1 LSVFVN
7 LSTISNNNNSNQPLQ
22 STATMIRSMQSV
34 PALVPAPG
42 TGKNAGKNKK
52 KRSNKKKRAAKAA
65 SATSSTMTSQLG
77 AGRATV
83 PQWCKIDIDQV
94 ANHAG
99 GFVWKLSDLEH
110 ARRYLIM
117 GAKDNG
123 NYYQTTEQVST
134 ECNTSILR
142 VIRSKS
148 PDDFKQL
155 CAMIEDI
162 SVRGLAARQEPTLLT
177 LAAAIVFAPTT
188 EKKAA
193 ALALVPKCVR
203 IPTHAFMLS
212 GYVTDLSQC
221 KPGKEKGKGW
231 GSGFR
236 KALGQYYTSRR
247 GLELATAVTKY
258 KNREGWRHEDL
269 LRMLHVNPA
278 ALKDDGAR
286 LVVKYVFACARGEKD
301 FICKLLTDIVAAI
314 TNERAMELLDTPI
327 PSTKKPEK
335 PIASSNSNSKSK
347 FKSEPKTKTKS
358 ILTGFK
364 SAIQT
369 VFGGSN
375 ATTAAT
381 TPAQRKTEIRF
392 TSPNSDEGSSVEIA
406 TSAFQWKR
414 MFMNRVPTG
423 GFMISLLFPPG
434 THDFK
439 FIVGGV
445 WQCDP
450 SKPIHKTGEHEN
462 NFIVIQE
469 QEQDQEQAQAQE
481 QPMPACTP
489 VSRDLVA
496 TAVYLQAIM
505 KIEAC
510 TTSVADLYKALAL
523 VREHGLVREQ
533 IPTHLLNSL
542 DIWTELLKSKGAN
555 GKQNGMPL
563 EALTRNLGK
572 FSSLP
577 NFMGPTNTEFICT
590 RLSSEE
596 DIQKSRIHPFK
607 VLVASRIYG
616 MGKALKG
623 ALTWTVSPRV
633 RDQLTTTFMRSFK
646 NVTPTGKRYM
656 AALDVSGSMDV
667 ACMGCPAI
675 SCRQASAALAHML
688 YETEPRVYVRGFT
701 SSSTLGYGY
710 GIGSTLTADNGF
722 RNFDSLV
729 RRGMTLDQ
737 FIQATNAP
745 FGATD
750 CSLPML
756 RAIDENLDVDV
767 FIVMTDSETYAG
779 KVHPQV
785 ALESYRAKA
794 NKPDAKLIVVGMTA
808 NCLTI
813 ADPNDRNTLNLAGF
827 DASMP
832 EIIAMFVRGEL

>member
-1 LSVFVN
+1 
-7 LSTISNNNNSNQPLQ
+7 
-22 STATMIRSMQSV
+22 
-34 PALVPAPG
+34 
-42 TGKNAGKNKK
+42 
-52 KRSNKKKRAAKAA
+52 
-65 SATSSTMTSQLG
+65 
-77 AGRATV
+77 
-83 PQWCKIDIDQV
+83 
-94 ANHAG
+94 
-99 GFVWKLSDLEH
+99 
-110 ARRYLIM
+110 
-117 GAKDNG
+117 
-123 NYYQTTEQVST
+123 
-134 ECNTSILR
+134 
-142 VIRSKS
+142 
-148 PDDFKQL
+148 
-155 CAMIEDI
+155 
-162 SVRGLAARQEPTLLT
+162 
-177 LAAAIVFAPTT
+177 
-188 EKKAA
+188 
-193 ALALVPKCVR
+193 
-203 IPTHAFMLS
+203 
-212 GYVTDLSQC
+212 
-221 KPGKEKGKGW
+221 
-231 GSGFR
+231 
-236 KALGQYYTSRR
+236 
-247 GLELATAVTKY
+247 
-258 KNREGWRHEDL
+258 
-269 LRMLHVNPA
+269 MLHVNPA

-301 FICKLLTDIVAAI
+301 FICKLLTDIAAAK
-314 TNERAMELLDTPI
+314 THEQAMELLDTPI

-335 PIASSNSNSKSK
+335 PTPKA
-347 FKSEPKTKTKS
+347 KSEPKSKSKSKS
-358 ILTGFK
+358 IVAGFK
-364 SAIQT
+364 SAFQT
-369 VFGGSN
+369 VFGGGSKAATTS

-381 TPAQRKTEIRF
+381 TAQKKTEIRF
-392 TSPNSDEGSSVEIA
+392 AALNSDSTVVEIA
-406 TSAFQWKR
+406 TSAFGWKR

-423 GFMISLLFPPG
+423 AFTISLELPPG

-462 NFIVIQE
+462 NYVVVQE
-469 QEQDQEQAQAQE
+469 QGQQQDQSQQQD
-481 QPMPACTP
+481 QVQTSACTP
-489 VSRDLVA
+489 VSRDLIA
-496 TAVYLQAIM
+496 TAVYLKAIM
-505 KIEAC
+505 EIEAC
-510 TTSVADLYKALAL
+510 TTSVSDLYKALKL
-523 VREHGLVREQ
+523 VRDHGLVREQ
-533 IPTHLLNSL
+533 IPTHLLNSS

-577 NFMGPTNTEFICT
+577 NFMGHTNTEFICA
-590 RLSSEE
+590 RLSSVE
-596 DIQKSRIHPFK
+596 DIQRSRIHPFK

-623 ALTWTVSPRV
+623 ALAWTVSPRV
-633 RDQLTTTFMRSFK
+633 RDQLTTTFLSSFK

-675 SCRQASAALAHML
+675 TCRQASAALAHML
-688 YETEPRVYVRGFT
+688 YETEPHVYVRGFT

-710 GIGSTLTADNGF
+710 GIGATVTADNGF
-722 RNFDSLV
+722 RNFDPLV

-745 FGATD
+745 YGATD

-756 RAIDENLDVDV
+756 RAMEEGLDVDV
-767 FIVMTDSETYAG
+767 FIVMTDSETFAG

-808 NCLTI
+808 NSLTI

>member
-1 LSVFVN
+1 
-7 LSTISNNNNSNQPLQ
+7 
-22 STATMIRSMQSV
+22 MQS
-34 PALVPAPG
+34 APAPAAP
-42 TGKNAGKNKK
+42 GKNAGKNKK
-52 KRSNKKKRAAKAA
+52 KRANKKRRANKAGSGSG
-65 SATSSTMTSQLG
+65 SATMTSQLG

-99 GFVWKLSDLEH
+99 GFVWKLTDMEH

-123 NYYQTTEQVST
+123 NFYQTSEQVST
-134 ECNTSILR
+134 ECNTSIIR
-142 VIRSKS
+142 VIRSKN

-155 CAMIEDI
+155 CAMVEDI

-177 LAAAIVFAPTT
+177 LAAAIAFAPTAD
-188 EKKAA
+188 KKAA
-193 ALALVPKCVR
+193 ALAMVPKCVR
-203 IPTHAFMLS
+203 IPTHAFMLA
-212 GYVTDLSQC
+212 GYVSDLSQC

-236 KALGQYYTSRR
+236 RALSQYYTSRR
-247 GLELATAVTKY
+247 GLELAMALTKY

-286 LVVKYVFACARGEKD
+286 LVFKYVFACARGEKE
-301 FICKLLTDIVAAI
+301 FICKLLADIAAAK
-314 TNERAMELLDTPI
+314 THERAMQLLNTPI
-327 PSTKKPEK
+327 PSAKQSAKPSSAKPSSAKKQV
-335 PIASSNSNSKSK
+335 ASKSESKSK
-347 FKSEPKTKTKS
+347 SNG
-358 ILTGFK
+358 IVAGFK
-364 SAIQT
+364 SVIQT
-369 VFGGSN
+369 VFGGAAAQ
-375 ATTAAT
+375 ATAQAT
-381 TPAQRKTEIRF
+381 PVQRKTEIRF
-392 TSPNSDEGSSVEIA
+392 TPANSGDVSSVEIA

-423 GFMISLLFPPG
+423 WFTISLPFPPG

-462 NFIVIQE
+462 NYIVISEAQQEPIQDQTQE
-469 QEQDQEQAQAQE
+469 QG
-481 QPMPACTP
+481 P
-489 VSRDLVA
+489 VSRDLID
-496 TAVYLQAIM
+496 TAVYLKAIM
-505 KIEAC
+505 EIEAC
-510 TTSVADLYKALAL
+510 TTSVADLYKALKL
-523 VREHGLVREQ
+523 VRDHGLVREQ
-533 IPTHLLNSL
+533 IPTHLLNSS

-563 EALTRNLGK
+563 EALMRNLGK
-572 FSSLP
+572 LSSLP
-577 NFMGPTNTEFICT
+577 NFMPTNTEFICA

-607 VLVASRIYG
+607 VLVASKIYG

-623 ALTWTVSPRV
+623 ALAWTVSPRV
-633 RDQLTTTFMRSFK
+633 HDQLTTTFMRSFK
-646 NVTPTGKRYM
+646 NVAPTGRRYM
-656 AALDVSGSMDV
+656 AALDVSGSMSV

-688 YETEPRVYVRGFT
+688 YETEPHVYVRGFT
-701 SSSTLGYGY
+701 SSTTSGYS
-710 GIGSTLTADNGF
+710 ISSRPVSPDDGF
-722 RNFDSLV
+722 RNFDHLV

-737 FIQATNAP
+737 FIRATDAP
-745 FGATD
+745 YGATD

-767 FIVMTDSETYAG
+767 FIIMTDNETFAG

-785 ALESYRAKA
+785 ALENYRKHA

-808 NCLTI
+808 NSLTI

>member
-1 LSVFVN
+1 
-7 LSTISNNNNSNQPLQ
+7 
-22 STATMIRSMQSV
+22 MIRSMQSV
-34 PALVPAPG
+34 PAP
-42 TGKNAGKNKK
+42 GKNAGKNKK
-52 KRSNKKKRAAKAA
+52 KRANKKRRAASAAKATGG
-65 SATSSTMTSQLG
+65 SGTMTSQLG

-99 GFVWKLSDLEH
+99 GFVWKLTDLEH

-123 NYYQTTEQVST
+123 NFYQTSEQVST
-134 ECNTSILR
+134 ECNTAILR
-142 VIRSKS
+142 VIRSES
-148 PDDFKQL
+148 PGDFKQL

-162 SVRGLAARQEPTLLT
+162 SVRGLAARQEPTLLA
-177 LAAAIVFAPTT
+177 LAAAIVFAPTA

-193 ALALVPKCVR
+193 ALVLVPKCVR
-203 IPTHAFMLS
+203 IPTHAFMLA

-236 KALGQYYTSRR
+236 KALSQYYTSRR
-247 GLELATAVTKY
+247 GLELATALTKY

-278 ALKDDGAR
+278 ALRDDGAR
-286 LVVKYVFACARGEKD
+286 LVFKYVFACARGEKD
-301 FICKLLTDIVAAI
+301 FICKLLDDIAAAK
-314 TNERAMELLDTPI
+314 THHAAMQLLDTPI
-327 PSTKKPEK
+327 PNTKKSEK
-335 PIASSNSNSKSK
+335 PVASSKSK
-347 FKSEPKTKTKS
+347 PESKSKS
-358 ILTGFK
+358 NGIVAGFK

-369 VFGGSN
+369 VFGGASIQVSE
-375 ATTAAT
+375 
-381 TPAQRKTEIRF
+381 QRKTEIRF
-392 TSPNSDEGSSVEIA
+392 APPNSEEVSSVEIA

-414 MFMNRVPTG
+414 MFMNRMPTPSG
-423 GFMISLLFPPG
+423 GFTISLPLPPG
-434 THDFK
+434 SHDFK

-462 NFIVIQE
+462 NFIEVK
-469 QEQDQEQAQAQE
+469 AQAQDPE
-481 QPMPACTP
+481 PTTAPTTTTTATP
-489 VSRDLVA
+489 VPRDLID
-496 TAVYLQAIM
+496 TAVYLKAVM
-505 KIEAC
+505 EIEAC
-510 TTSVADLYKALAL
+510 TTSVADIYKALKL
-523 VREHGLVREQ
+523 IKDHGLVREQ
-533 IPTHLLNSL
+533 IPTHLLNSS

-555 GKQNGMPL
+555 GKQAGMPL

-577 NFMGPTNTEFICT
+577 NFMGVANTELVCD
-590 RLSSEE
+590 RLSSED

-616 MGKALKG
+616 AGKAMKG
-623 ALTWTVSPRV
+623 ALTWTVHPRV
-633 RDQLTTTFMRSFK
+633 RDQLTTTFLRSFK
-646 NVTPTGKRYM
+646 NVSPTGKRYM

-688 YETEPRVYVRGFT
+688 YETEPYVYVRGFT
-701 SSSTLGYGY
+701 SSPSYGY
-710 GIGSTLTADNGF
+710 GVSIPAPSDNGF
-722 RNFDSLV
+722 RSFDHLV
-729 RRGMTLDQ
+729 RRGMTLEQ
-737 FIQATNAP
+737 FISATNAP
-745 FGATD
+745 YGATD

-756 RAIDENLDVDV
+756 RAMEQGLDVDV
-767 FIVMTDSETYAG
+767 FIVMTDSETFAG

-785 ALESYRAKA
+785 ALENYRVKA

>member
-1 LSVFVN
+1 
-7 LSTISNNNNSNQPLQ
+7 
-22 STATMIRSMQSV
+22 MIRSMQSV
-34 PALVPAPG
+34 PAPAP
-42 TGKNAGKNKK
+42 TPGKNAGKNKK
-52 KRSNKKKRAAKAA
+52 KRANKKRRAASAAKA
-65 SATSSTMTSQLG
+65 TSGSGTMTSQLG

-123 NYYQTTEQVST
+123 NFYQTSEQVST
-134 ECNTSILR
+134 ECNTAILR
-142 VIRSKS
+142 VIRSES

-155 CAMIEDI
+155 CAMVEDI
-162 SVRGLAARQEPTLLT
+162 SVRGLAARQEPTLLA
-177 LAAAIVFAPTT
+177 LAAAIAFAPTA

-203 IPTHAFMLS
+203 IPTHAFMLA

-247 GLELATAVTKY
+247 GLELATALTKY

-278 ALKDDGAR
+278 ALRDDGAR
-286 LVVKYVFACARGEKD
+286 LVFKYVFACARGEKG
-301 FICKLLTDIVAAI
+301 FICKLLTDIAAAK
-314 TNERAMELLDTPI
+314 THHAAMQLLDTPI
-327 PSTKKPEK
+327 PSTKKADTKAET
-335 PIASSNSNSKSK
+335 KSK
-347 FKSEPKTKTKS
+347 TKTKTKS
-358 ILTGFK
+358 IVAGFK

-369 VFGGSN
+369 VFFK
-375 ATTAAT
+375 ATATAAT
-381 TPAQRKTEIRF
+381 TTTTTTATATTPVQRNTEIRF
-392 TSPNSDEGSSVEIA
+392 AHPNSEEVSSVEIA

-414 MFMNRVPTG
+414 MFMNRIPTG
-423 GFMISLLFPPG
+423 GFTISLPLPPG

-462 NFIVIQE
+462 NFIEVKA
-469 QEQDQEQAQAQE
+469 QEQDQCQGQGQDQGQGQKQE
-481 QPMPACTP
+481 QGP
-489 VSRDLVA
+489 VSRDLLD
-496 TAVYLQAIM
+496 TAVYLKAVM
-505 KIEAC
+505 EIEAC

-523 VREHGLVREQ
+523 ARDHGLVREQ
-533 IPTHLLNSL
+533 IPTHLLNSS

-555 GKQNGMPL
+555 GKQAGMPL

-577 NFMGPTNTEFICT
+577 NFMGANTDLICA
-590 RLSSEE
+590 RLSSED

-616 MGKALKG
+616 MGKAMKG
-623 ALTWTVSPRV
+623 ALTWTVHPRV
-633 RDQLTTTFMRSFK
+633 RDQLTTTFLRSFK
-646 NVTPTGKRYM
+646 NVAPTGKRYM
-656 AALDVSGSMDV
+656 AALDVSGSMSV

-675 SCRQASAALAHML
+675 SCREASAALAHML
-688 YETEPRVYVRGFT
+688 YETEHSGNGHVYVRGFT
-701 SSSTLGYGY
+701 SSPSYGY
-710 GIGSTLTADNGF
+710 GVGSSPAPSDNGF
-722 RNFDSLV
+722 RSFDHLV
-729 RRGMTLDQ
+729 RHGMTLEQ
-737 FIQATNAP
+737 FIRATDAP
-745 FGATD
+745 YGATD

-767 FIVMTDSETYAG
+767 FIVMTDSETFAG

-785 ALESYRAKA
+785 ALESYRVKA

>member
-1 LSVFVN
+1 
-7 LSTISNNNNSNQPLQ
+7 
-22 STATMIRSMQSV
+22 MIRSMQSV
-34 PALVPAPG
+34 PAHSQPASG

-52 KRSNKKKRAAKAA
+52 KRANKKRRAAAKAGSVSG
-65 SATSSTMTSQLG
+65 SATMTSQLG

-99 GFVWKLSDLEH
+99 GFVWKLTDMEH

-123 NYYQTTEQVST
+123 NFYQTSEQVST
-134 ECNTSILR
+134 ECNTSIIR
-142 VIRSKS
+142 VIRSKN

-177 LAAAIVFAPTT
+177 LAAAIAFAPTA

-193 ALALVPKCVR
+193 ALAMVPNCVR
-203 IPTHAFMLS
+203 IPTHAFMLA
-212 GYVTDLSQC
+212 GYVSDLSQC

-236 KALGQYYTSRR
+236 RALSQYYTSRR
-247 GLELATAVTKY
+247 GLELAMALTKY

-286 LVVKYVFACARGEKD
+286 LVFKYVFACARGEKE
-301 FICKLLTDIVAAI
+301 FICKLLADIATAK
-314 TNERAMELLDTPI
+314 THERAMQLLNTPI
-327 PSTKKPEK
+327 PSAKPSSAKPPSSAKKQV
-335 PIASSNSNSKSK
+335 ASKSES
-347 FKSEPKTKTKS
+347 KSNG
-358 ILTGFK
+358 IVAGFK

-369 VFGGSN
+369 VFFKAQATSTN
-375 ATTAAT
+375 A
-381 TPAQRKTEIRF
+381 PVQRKTEIRF
-392 TSPNSDEGSSVEIA
+392 TPANSGDVSSVEIA
-406 TSAFQWKR
+406 ISAFQWKR

-423 GFMISLLFPPG
+423 GFTISLPFPPG

-462 NFIVIQE
+462 NYIVISEAQQEPIQDQTQE
-469 QEQDQEQAQAQE
+469 QG
-481 QPMPACTP
+481 P
-489 VSRDLVA
+489 VSRDLID
-496 TAVYLQAIM
+496 TAVYLKAIM
-505 KIEAC
+505 EIEAC
-510 TTSVADLYKALAL
+510 TASVNDLYKALKL
-523 VREHGLVREQ
+523 VRDHGLVREQ
-533 IPTHLLNSL
+533 IPTHLLNSS

-563 EALTRNLGK
+563 EALMRNLGK
-572 FSSLP
+572 LSSLP
-577 NFMGPTNTEFICT
+577 NFMPTNTEFICT
-590 RLSSEE
+590 RLSSEG

-607 VLVASRIYG
+607 ALIASQIYG

-623 ALTWTVSPRV
+623 ALAWTVSPRV
-633 RDQLTTTFMRSFK
+633 RDQLTITFMRSFK
-646 NVTPTGKRYM
+646 NVAPTGRRYM
-656 AALDVSGSMDV
+656 AALDVSGSMSV

-675 SCRQASAALAHML
+675 SCRQASAALAHIL
-688 YETEPRVYVRGFT
+688 YETEPHVYVRGFT
-701 SSSTLGYGY
+701 SSTTSGYS
-710 GIGSTLTADNGF
+710 ISSRPVSPDDGF
-722 RNFDSLV
+722 RNFDHLV

-737 FIQATNAP
+737 FIRATDAP
-745 FGATD
+745 YGATD

-767 FIVMTDSETYAG
+767 FIIMTDNETFAG

-785 ALESYRAKA
+785 ALENYRKHAK
-794 NKPDAKLIVVGMTA
+794 KPDAKLIVVGMTA
-808 NCLTI
+808 NSLTI

>member
-1 LSVFVN
+1 
-7 LSTISNNNNSNQPLQ
+7 
-22 STATMIRSMQSV
+22 
-34 PALVPAPG
+34 
-42 TGKNAGKNKK
+42 
-52 KRSNKKKRAAKAA
+52 
-65 SATSSTMTSQLG
+65 MTSQLG

-99 GFVWKLSDLEH
+99 GFVWKLTDLEH

-123 NYYQTTEQVST
+123 NFYQTSEQVST
-134 ECNTSILR
+134 ECNTAILR
-142 VIRSKS
+142 VIRSKL
-148 PDDFKQL
+148 PDDFVKL

-162 SVRGLAARQEPTLLT
+162 SVRGLAARQEPTLLS
-177 LAAAIVFAPTT
+177 LAAAIVFAPTP

-203 IPTHAFMLS
+203 IPTHAFMLA

-236 KALGQYYTSRR
+236 KALSRYYTSRR
-247 GLELATAVTKY
+247 GLELATALTKY

-278 ALKDDGAR
+278 ALRDDGAR
-286 LVVKYVFACARGEKD
+286 LVFKYVFACAKGEKE
-301 FICKLLTDIVAAI
+301 FIRKLLADIIAAF
-314 TNERAMELLDTPI
+314 THERAMQLLDTPI
-327 PSTKKPEK
+327 PSTKKDEK
-335 PIASSNSNSKSK
+335 TSKPKPSAA
-347 FKSEPKTKTKS
+347 KTKPKPLS
-358 ILTGFK
+358 VAGFK
-364 SAIQT
+364 SAIQS
-369 VFGGSN
+369 VFSK

-381 TPAQRKTEIRF
+381 IPAQRKTEIRF
-392 TSPNSDEGSSVEIA
+392 NPTSSDATSSDDATSVEIA

-423 GFMISLLFPPG
+423 GFTISLELPVG

-450 SKPIHKTGEHEN
+450 SKPIHKTGDHEN
-462 NFIVIQE
+462 NFIEVKE
-469 QEQDQEQAQAQE
+469 QAQDQEPTTTTTATATHV
-481 QPMPACTP
+481 P
-489 VSRDLVA
+489 RDLVD
-496 TAVYLQAIM
+496 TALYLQAILA
-505 KIEAC
+505 IESC
-510 TTSVADLYKALAL
+510 TTSVSDLYKALAL
-523 VREHGLVREQ
+523 VRDHGLVREQ
-533 IPTHLLNSL
+533 IPTHLLNSS
-542 DIWTELLKSKGAN
+542 DIWKELLMSKGAN
-555 GKQNGMPL
+555 GKGMPL

-572 FSSLP
+572 MSSLP
-577 NFMGPTNTEFICT
+577 NFMGPANTDVICA

-616 MGKALKG
+616 AGKAMKG
-623 ALTWTVSPRV
+623 ALAWTVSPRV

-646 NVTPTGKRYM
+646 NVAPTGKRYM

-688 YETEPRVYVRGFT
+688 YETEHTGKGHVYVRGFT
-701 SSSTLGYGY
+701 AVASSGYGY
-710 GIGSTLTADNGF
+710 GLGSVSPADNGF
-722 RNFDSLV
+722 RNFDPYV

-737 FIQATNAP
+737 FIAATNAP

-756 RAIDENLDVDV
+756 RATEEGLDVDV
-767 FIVMTDSETYAG
+767 FIVMTDSETFAG
-779 KVHPQV
+779 RVHPQV
-785 ALESYRAKA
+785 ALEEYRKKA

-808 NCLTI
+808 NNLTI

>member
-1 LSVFVN
+1 
-7 LSTISNNNNSNQPLQ
+7 
-22 STATMIRSMQSV
+22 MIRSMQSV
-34 PALVPAPG
+34 PAPAP
-42 TGKNAGKNKK
+42 TPGKNAGKNKK
-52 KRSNKKKRAAKAA
+52 KRANKKRRAASAAKA
-65 SATSSTMTSQLG
+65 TSGSGTMTSQLG

-123 NYYQTTEQVST
+123 NFYQTSEQVST
-134 ECNTSILR
+134 ECNTAILR
-142 VIRSKS
+142 VIRSES

-155 CAMIEDI
+155 CAMVEDI
-162 SVRGLAARQEPTLLT
+162 SVRGLAARQEPTLLA
-177 LAAAIVFAPTT
+177 LAAAIAFAPTA

-203 IPTHAFMLS
+203 IPTHAFMLA

-247 GLELATAVTKY
+247 GLELATALTKY

-278 ALKDDGAR
+278 ALRDDGAR
-286 LVVKYVFACARGEKD
+286 LVFKYVFACARGEKG
-301 FICKLLTDIVAAI
+301 FICKLLTDIAAAK
-314 TNERAMELLDTPI
+314 THHAAMQLLDTPI
-327 PSTKKPEK
+327 PSTKKADTKAET
-335 PIASSNSNSKSK
+335 KSK
-347 FKSEPKTKTKS
+347 TKTKTKS
-358 ILTGFK
+358 IVAGFK

-369 VFGGSN
+369 VFFK
-375 ATTAAT
+375 ATATAAT
-381 TPAQRKTEIRF
+381 TTTTTTATATTPVQRNTEIRF
-392 TSPNSDEGSSVEIA
+392 AHPNSEEVSSVEIA

-414 MFMNRVPTG
+414 MFMNRIPTG
-423 GFMISLLFPPG
+423 GFTISLPLPPG

-462 NFIVIQE
+462 NFIEVKAQE
-469 QEQDQEQAQAQE
+469 QEQDQCQGQGQDQGQGQKQE
-481 QPMPACTP
+481 QGP
-489 VSRDLVA
+489 VSRDLLD
-496 TAVYLQAIM
+496 TAVYLKAVM
-505 KIEAC
+505 EIEAC

-523 VREHGLVREQ
+523 ARDHGLVREQ
-533 IPTHLLNSL
+533 IPTHLLNSS

-555 GKQNGMPL
+555 GKQAGMPL

-577 NFMGPTNTEFICT
+577 NFMGANTDLICA
-590 RLSSEE
+590 RLSSED

-616 MGKALKG
+616 MGKAMKG
-623 ALTWTVSPRV
+623 ALTWTVHPRV
-633 RDQLTTTFMRSFK
+633 RDQLTTTFLRSFK
-646 NVTPTGKRYM
+646 NVAPTGKRYM
-656 AALDVSGSMDV
+656 AALDVSGSMSV

-675 SCRQASAALAHML
+675 SCREASAALAHML
-688 YETEPRVYVRGFT
+688 YETEHSGNGHVYVRGFT
-701 SSSTLGYGY
+701 SSPSYGY
-710 GIGSTLTADNGF
+710 GVGSSPAPSDNGF
-722 RNFDSLV
+722 RSFDHLV
-729 RRGMTLDQ
+729 RHGMTLEQ
-737 FIQATNAP
+737 FIRATDAP
-745 FGATD
+745 YGATD

-767 FIVMTDSETYAG
+767 FIVMTDSETFAG

-785 ALESYRAKA
+785 ALESYRVKA

>member
-1 LSVFVN
+1 MFRTVSSSV
-7 LSTISNNNNSNQPLQ
+7 P
-22 STATMIRSMQSV
+22 SV
-34 PALVPAPG
+34 PAP
-42 TGKNAGKNKK
+42 GKNAGKNKK
-52 KRSNKKKRAAKAA
+52 KRANKKKRTAAKAGGGV
-65 SATSSTMTSQLG
+65 SGTMTSQLG

-99 GFVWKLSDLEH
+99 GFVWKLTDLEH

-123 NYYQTTEQVST
+123 NFYQTSEQVST
-134 ECNTSILR
+134 ECNTAILR

-155 CAMIEDI
+155 CAMVEDV
-162 SVRGLAARQEPTLLT
+162 SVRGLAARQEPTLLS
-177 LAAAIVFAPTT
+177 LAAAIVFAPTQ
-188 EKKAA
+188 EKKAM

-203 IPTHAFMLS
+203 IPTHAFMLA

-236 KALGQYYTSRR
+236 KVLGQYYTSRR
-247 GLELATAVTKY
+247 GLELATALTKY

-269 LRMLHVNPA
+269 LRMLHINPA
-278 ALKDDGAR
+278 ALRDDGAR
-286 LVVKYVFACARGEKD
+286 LVFKYVFACAKGEKD
-301 FICKLLTDIVAAI
+301 FIRKLLADISGSI
-314 TNERAMELLDTPI
+314 TQERAIQLLDRPI
-327 PSTKKPEK
+327 PSTKKTENADSK
-335 PIASSNSNSKSK
+335 PSSSSTTSK
-347 FKSEPKTKTKS
+347 PKPLSVAGLNT
-358 ILTGFK
+358 
-364 SAIQT
+364 AIQS
-369 VFGGSN
+369 VFSN

-381 TPAQRKTEIRF
+381 NPKPAQRKTEIRF
-392 TSPNSDEGSSVEIA
+392 NPTNSNSDDVTSVEIA

-414 MFMNRVPTG
+414 MYMNRVPTPSG
-423 GFMISLLFPPG
+423 GFKISLELPPG

-450 SKPIHKTGEHEN
+450 SKPIHKTGEHDN
-462 NFIVIQE
+462 NYVVISDADHDSATE
-469 QEQDQEQAQAQE
+469 EAAAAPDAKTT
-481 QPMPACTP
+481 TP
-489 VSRDLVA
+489 ISRDLVE

-505 KIEAC
+505 NIEAC

-523 VREHGLVREQ
+523 VRDHGLVREQ
-533 IPTHLLNSL
+533 IPTHLLNSS
-542 DIWTELLKSKGAN
+542 DIWTELLMSKGAN
-555 GKQNGMPL
+555 GKQTGMPL

-572 FSSLP
+572 LSSLP
-577 NFMGPTNTEFICT
+577 NFMGTTNTNTICA

-596 DIQKSRIHPFK
+596 DIQRSRIHPFK

-616 MGKALKG
+616 AGKALKG
-623 ALTWTVSPRV
+623 SLCWTVSPQV
-633 RDQLTTTFMRSFK
+633 RDQLTTTFLRSFK

-667 ACMGCPAI
+667 SCMGCPAI
-675 SCRQASAALAHML
+675 TCREASAALAHML
-688 YETEPRVYVRGFT
+688 YETERNGGGHVYVRGF
-701 SSSTLGYGY
+701 SAAASASYGVRPT
-710 GIGSTLTADNGF
+710 GPADNGF
-722 RNFDSLV
+722 RNFDPLL
-729 RRGMTLDQ
+729 RRGMTLEQ
-737 FIQATNAP
+737 FIAATNAP

-756 RAIDENLDVDV
+756 RAMEEGLDVDV
-767 FIVMTDSETYAG
+767 FIVMTDSETFAG

-785 ALESYRAKA
+785 ALESYRKKA

-808 NCLTI
+808 NNLTI

>member
-1 LSVFVN
+1 
-7 LSTISNNNNSNQPLQ
+7 
-22 STATMIRSMQSV
+22 
-34 PALVPAPG
+34 
-42 TGKNAGKNKK
+42 
-52 KRSNKKKRAAKAA
+52 
-65 SATSSTMTSQLG
+65 MTSQLG

-99 GFVWKLSDLEH
+99 GFVWKLTDLEH

-123 NYYQTTEQVST
+123 NFYQTSEQVST
-134 ECNTSILR
+134 ECNTAILR
-142 VIRSKS
+142 VIRSNS
-148 PDDFKQL
+148 PDDFKHL
-155 CAMIEDI
+155 CAMVEDI

-177 LAAAIVFAPTT
+177 LAAAIVFAPTA

-203 IPTHAFMLS
+203 IPTHAFMLA

-247 GLELATAVTKY
+247 GLELATALTKY

-278 ALKDDGAR
+278 ALRDDGAR
-286 LVVKYVFACARGEKD
+286 LVFKYVFACARGEKE
-301 FICKLLTDIVAAI
+301 FIRKLLADIIAAI
-314 TNERAMELLDTPI
+314 TQERATQLLDTPV
-327 PSTKKPEK
+327 PSTKKAEK
-335 PIASSNSNSKSK
+335 PESKPSSSKSK
-347 FKSEPKTKTKS
+347 PKPKPKPFS
-358 ILTGFK
+358 VAGFK
-364 SAIQT
+364 SAIQS
-369 VFGGSN
+369 VFSK

-381 TPAQRKTEIRF
+381 NAKPAQRKTEIRF
-392 TSPNSDEGSSVEIA
+392 KPTTTPNSDSDDVTSVEIA

-414 MFMNRVPTG
+414 MFMNRVPG
-423 GFMISLLFPPG
+423 GFTISLELPPG

-462 NFIVIQE
+462 NFIVIS
-469 QEQDQEQAQAQE
+469 DQEPTTAPSTAT
-481 QPMPACTP
+481 ATP
-489 VSRDLVA
+489 VSRDLVD
-496 TAVYLQAIM
+496 TALYLQAILA
-505 KIEAC
+505 IESC
-510 TTSVADLYKALAL
+510 TTSVSDLYKALGL

-533 IPTHLLNSL
+533 IPTHLLNSS
-542 DIWTELLKSKGAN
+542 DIWKELLMSKGAN
-555 GKQNGMPL
+555 GKGMPL

-572 FSSLP
+572 LSSLP
-577 NFMGPTNTEFICT
+577 NFMGPANTDVICA

-616 MGKALKG
+616 AGKALKG
-623 ALTWTVSPRV
+623 SLCWTVSPRV
-633 RDQLTTTFMRSFK
+633 RDQLTTTFLRSFK
-646 NVTPTGKRYM
+646 NVAPTGKRYM

-688 YETEPRVYVRGFT
+688 YETEHNGGGHVYVRGFT
-701 SSSTLGYGY
+701 AASSSGYGY
-710 GIGSTLTADNGF
+710 GLGSVSPADNGF
-722 RNFDSLV
+722 RNFDPFL

-737 FIQATNAP
+737 FIAATNAP

-756 RAIDENLDVDV
+756 RAMEEGLDVDV
-767 FIVMTDSETYAG
+767 FIVMTDSETFAG

-785 ALESYRAKA
+785 ALEEYRKKA

>member
-1 LSVFVN
+1 
-7 LSTISNNNNSNQPLQ
+7 
-22 STATMIRSMQSV
+22 MQSAPATTV
-34 PALVPAPG
+34 PATVP
-42 TGKNAGKNKK
+42 GKNAGKNKK
-52 KRSNKKKRAAKAA
+52 KRANKKRRAAAKVA
-65 SATSSTMTSQLG
+65 SATSATMTSQLG

-94 ANHAG
+94 ANHAD

-123 NYYQTTEQVST
+123 NFYQTSEQVST
-134 ECNTSILR
+134 ECNTAILR
-142 VIRSKS
+142 VIRSKN

-162 SVRGLAARQEPTLLT
+162 SVRGLAARQEPTLLA
-177 LAAAIVFAPTT
+177 LAAAIVFAPTL

-193 ALALVPKCVR
+193 ALEQVPKCVR
-203 IPTHAFMLS
+203 IPTHAFMLA
-212 GYVTDLSQC
+212 GYVADLSQC

-236 KALGQYYTSRR
+236 KALGQYYISRR
-247 GLELATAVTKY
+247 GLELATALTKY

-278 ALKDDGAR
+278 ALRDDGAR
-286 LVVKYVFACARGEKD
+286 LVFKYVFACARGEKE
-301 FICKLLTDIVAAI
+301 FICKLLADIATAK
-314 TNERAMELLDTPI
+314 THEHAMQLLDTPI
-327 PSTKKPEK
+327 PSTKKSETVV
-335 PIASSNSNSKSK
+335 ASKSK
-347 FKSEPKTKTKS
+347 PKSQPKS
-358 ILTGFK
+358 SGIVAGFK

-369 VFGGSN
+369 VFGGAVTTATN
-375 ATTAAT
+375 ATTAA
-381 TPAQRKTEIRF
+381 AKRKTEIHF
-392 TSPNSDEGSSVEIA
+392 QPTNADDVSSVEIA

-414 MFMNRVPTG
+414 MFMKRVQTG
-423 GFMISLLFPPG
+423 GFSISLELPPG

-450 SKPIHKTGEHEN
+450 SKPIHMTGEHEN
-462 NFIVIQE
+462 NFIVVS
-469 QEQDQEQAQAQE
+469 DHDLATTTA
-481 QPMPACTP
+481 ASTP
-489 VSRDLVA
+489 VSRDLID
-496 TAVYLQAIM
+496 TAVYLKAIM
-505 KIEAC
+505 EIEAC
-510 TTSVADLYKALAL
+510 TTSVNDLYKALKL
-523 VREHGLVREQ
+523 VRDHGLVREQ
-533 IPTHLLNSL
+533 IPTHLLNSS

-563 EALTRNLGK
+563 EALMRNLGK
-572 FSSLP
+572 LSSLP
-577 NFMGPTNTEFICT
+577 NFMSPTNTDFICT
-590 RLSSEE
+590 RLSSED
-596 DIQKSRIHPFK
+596 DIQKSRLHPFK
-607 VLVASRIYG
+607 VLIASKTYG
-616 MGKALKG
+616 TGQAMKG
-623 ALTWTVSPRV
+623 SLSWTVSPRL

-646 NVTPTGKRYM
+646 NVAPTGKRFM
-656 AALDVSGSMDV
+656 AALDVSGSMDT

-675 SCRQASAALAHML
+675 TCRQASAALAHVL
-688 YETEPRVYVRGFT
+688 YETEPHVYVRGFT
-701 SSSTLGYGY
+701 ASSGYGS
-710 GIGSTLTADNGF
+710 IAHDNGF
-722 RNFDSLV
+722 RNFDHLV
-729 RRGMTLDQ
+729 RRGMTLDE
-737 FIQATNAP
+737 FIRATNAP
-745 FGATD
+745 FGSTD

-767 FIVMTDSETYAG
+767 FIVMTDSETFAG

-785 ALESYRAKA
+785 ALESYRKHA

>member
-1 LSVFVN
+1 
-7 LSTISNNNNSNQPLQ
+7 
-22 STATMIRSMQSV
+22 
-34 PALVPAPG
+34 
-42 TGKNAGKNKK
+42 
-52 KRSNKKKRAAKAA
+52 
-65 SATSSTMTSQLG
+65 
-77 AGRATV
+77 
-83 PQWCKIDIDQV
+83 
-94 ANHAG
+94 
-99 GFVWKLSDLEH
+99 
-110 ARRYLIM
+110 
-117 GAKDNG
+117 
-123 NYYQTTEQVST
+123 
-134 ECNTSILR
+134 
-142 VIRSKS
+142 
-148 PDDFKQL
+148 
-155 CAMIEDI
+155 
-162 SVRGLAARQEPTLLT
+162 
-177 LAAAIVFAPTT
+177 
-188 EKKAA
+188 
-193 ALALVPKCVR
+193 
-203 IPTHAFMLS
+203 
-212 GYVTDLSQC
+212 
-221 KPGKEKGKGW
+221 
-231 GSGFR
+231 
-236 KALGQYYTSRR
+236 
-247 GLELATAVTKY
+247 
-258 KNREGWRHEDL
+258 
-269 LRMLHVNPA
+269 MLHVNPA

-301 FICKLLTDIVAAI
+301 FICKLLADIVAAI
-314 TNERAMELLDTPI
+314 TQERAMELLDTPI
-327 PSTKKPEK
+327 PSTKKAEK
-335 PIASSNSNSKSK
+335 SESKA
-347 FKSEPKTKTKS
+347 KSEPKPKTKS
-358 ILTGFK
+358 IVAGFK
-364 SAIQT
+364 TAIQT

-375 ATTAAT
+375 TATATTTTATTAT
-381 TPAQRKTEIRF
+381 TAPKKTEIRF
-392 TSPNSDEGSSVEIA
+392 ATLNGDSTVVEIA
-406 TSAFQWKR
+406 TSAFGWKR

-423 GFMISLLFPPG
+423 GFTISLELPPG

-469 QEQDQEQAQAQE
+469 QAQEQEQEQAQTQE

-510 TTSVADLYKALAL
+510 TTSVSDLYKALAL

-533 IPTHLLNSL
+533 IPTHLLNSS

-572 FSSLP
+572 LSSLP
-577 NFMGPTNTEFICT
+577 NFMGPTNTDFICT

-633 RDQLTTTFMRSFK
+633 RDQLTTTFLRSFK

-688 YETEPRVYVRGFT
+688 YETEHSGNGHVYVRGFT

-722 RNFDSLV
+722 RNFDPLV

-756 RAIDENLDVDV
+756 RAMEEGLDVDV

-794 NKPDAKLIVVGMTA
+794 NKPDAKLIVVGMTT

>member
-1 LSVFVN
+1 
-7 LSTISNNNNSNQPLQ
+7 
-22 STATMIRSMQSV
+22 
-34 PALVPAPG
+34 
-42 TGKNAGKNKK
+42 
-52 KRSNKKKRAAKAA
+52 
-65 SATSSTMTSQLG
+65 MTSQLG

-110 ARRYLIM
+110 SRRYLIM

-123 NYYQTTEQVST
+123 NFYQTSEQVST
-134 ECNTSILR
+134 ECNTAILR
-142 VIRSKS
+142 VIRSQS
-148 PDDFKQL
+148 PDDFVKL

-162 SVRGLAARQEPTLLT
+162 SVRGLAARQEPTLLS
-177 LAAAIVFAPTT
+177 LAAAIVFAPTP
-188 EKKAA
+188 EKKVA

-203 IPTHAFMLS
+203 IPTHAFMLA

-247 GLELATAVTKY
+247 GLELATALTKY

-278 ALKDDGAR
+278 ALRDDGAR
-286 LVVKYVFACARGEKD
+286 LVFKYMFACAKGEKE
-301 FICKLLTDIVAAI
+301 FIRKLLADIIAAF
-314 TNERAMELLDTPI
+314 THERAMQLLDTPI
-327 PSTKKPEK
+327 PSTKKVEKTSKPKPE
-335 PIASSNSNSKSK
+335 SK
-347 FKSEPKTKTKS
+347 KTKPS
-358 ILTGFK
+358 GIVAGFK
-364 SAIQT
+364 SAIQS
-369 VFGGSN
+369 VLCGSK

-381 TPAQRKTEIRF
+381 IPAQRKTEIRF
-392 TSPNSDEGSSVEIA
+392 NPTSSDATSSDDVASVEIA
-406 TSAFQWKR
+406 TSAFGWKR
-414 MFMNRVPTG
+414 MFMKRSPAG
-423 GFMISLLFPPG
+423 GFVASLELPVG

-462 NFIVIQE
+462 NFIEVNAQAQT
-469 QEQDQEQAQAQE
+469 QEQDQEPTTAPSTAT
-481 QPMPACTP
+481 ATP
-489 VSRDLVA
+489 VPRDLVD
-496 TAVYLQAIM
+496 TAAYLQAIM
-505 KIEAC
+505 AIESC
-510 TTSVADLYKALAL
+510 TTSVSDLYKALAL
-523 VREHGLVREQ
+523 VRDHGLVREQ
-533 IPTHLLNSL
+533 IPTHLLNSS
-542 DIWTELLKSKGAN
+542 DIWKELLMSKGAN
-555 GKQNGMPL
+555 GKQAGMPL

-572 FSSLP
+572 LSSLP
-577 NFMGPTNTEFICT
+577 NFMGPANTDVICA

-607 VLVASRIYG
+607 VLVASKIYG
-616 MGKALKG
+616 AGKAMKG
-623 ALTWTVSPRV
+623 ALAWTVSPRV

-646 NVTPTGKRYM
+646 NVAPTGKRYM

-688 YETEPRVYVRGFT
+688 YETEHNGKGHVYVRGFT
-701 SSSTLGYGY
+701 AVASSGYGY
-710 GIGSTLTADNGF
+710 GLGSVSPADNGF
-722 RNFDSLV
+722 HNFDPYV

-737 FIQATNAP
+737 FIAATNAP

-756 RAIDENLDVDV
+756 RATEEGLDVDV
-767 FIVMTDSETYAG
+767 FIVMTDSETFAG

-785 ALESYRAKA
+785 ALEEYRKKA

-808 NCLTI
+808 NNLTI

>member
-1 LSVFVN
+1 
-7 LSTISNNNNSNQPLQ
+7 
-22 STATMIRSMQSV
+22 MQS
-34 PALVPAPG
+34 APAPAPAAP
-42 TGKNAGKNKK
+42 GKNAGKNKK
-52 KRSNKKKRAAKAA
+52 KRANKKRRAAAKAGSVSG
-65 SATSSTMTSQLG
+65 SATMTSQLG

-99 GFVWKLSDLEH
+99 GFVWKLTDMEH

-123 NYYQTTEQVST
+123 NFYQTSEQVST
-134 ECNTSILR
+134 ECNTSIIR
-142 VIRSKS
+142 VIRSKN

-177 LAAAIVFAPTT
+177 LAAAIAFAPTA

-193 ALALVPKCVR
+193 ALAMVPNCVR
-203 IPTHAFMLS
+203 IPTHAFMLA
-212 GYVTDLSQC
+212 GYVSDLSQC

-236 KALGQYYTSRR
+236 RALSQYYTSRR
-247 GLELATAVTKY
+247 GLELAMALTKY

-286 LVVKYVFACARGEKD
+286 LVFKYVFACARGEKE
-301 FICKLLTDIVAAI
+301 FICKLLADIATAK
-314 TNERAMELLDTPI
+314 THERAMQLLNTPI
-327 PSTKKPEK
+327 PKQSAKPSSAKKQV
-335 PIASSNSNSKSK
+335 ASKSESKSK
-347 FKSEPKTKTKS
+347 SNG
-358 ILTGFK
+358 IVAGFK
-364 SAIQT
+364 SVIQT
-369 VFGGSN
+369 VFFKAQ
-375 ATTAAT
+375 ATAQAT
-381 TPAQRKTEIRF
+381 PVQRKTEIRF
-392 TSPNSDEGSSVEIA
+392 TPANSSDVSSVEIA

-423 GFMISLLFPPG
+423 GFMISLPFPPG

-462 NFIVIQE
+462 NYIVISEAQQE
-469 QEQDQEQAQAQE
+469 PIQEDQLTAS
-481 QPMPACTP
+481 TP
-489 VSRDLVA
+489 VSRDLID
-496 TAVYLQAIM
+496 TAVYLKSIM
-505 KIEAC
+505 EIEAC
-510 TTSVADLYKALAL
+510 TTSVADLYKALKL
-523 VREHGLVREQ
+523 VRDHGLVREQ
-533 IPTHLLNSL
+533 IPTHLLNSS
-542 DIWTELLKSKGAN
+542 DVWTELLKSKGAN

-563 EALTRNLGK
+563 EALMRNLGK
-572 FSSLP
+572 LSSLP
-577 NFMGPTNTEFICT
+577 NFMPTNTEFICA
-590 RLSSEE
+590 RLSSDE

-607 VLVASRIYG
+607 ALIASKIYG

-623 ALTWTVSPRV
+623 ALAWTVSPRV
-633 RDQLTTTFMRSFK
+633 HDQLTTTFMRSFK
-646 NVTPTGKRYM
+646 NVAPTGRRYM
-656 AALDVSGSMDV
+656 AALDVSGSMSV

-675 SCRQASAALAHML
+675 SCRQASAALAHIL
-688 YETEPRVYVRGFT
+688 YETEPHVYVRGFT
-701 SSSTLGYGY
+701 SSTTSGYS
-710 GIGSTLTADNGF
+710 ISSRPVSPDDGF
-722 RNFDSLV
+722 RNFDHLV

-737 FIQATNAP
+737 FIRATDAP
-745 FGATD
+745 YGATD

-767 FIVMTDSETYAG
+767 FIIMTDNETFAG

-785 ALESYRAKA
+785 ALENYRKHA

-808 NCLTI
+808 NSLTI

>member
-1 LSVFVN
+1 
-7 LSTISNNNNSNQPLQ
+7 
-22 STATMIRSMQSV
+22 
-34 PALVPAPG
+34 
-42 TGKNAGKNKK
+42 
-52 KRSNKKKRAAKAA
+52 
-65 SATSSTMTSQLG
+65 
-77 AGRATV
+77 
-83 PQWCKIDIDQV
+83 
-94 ANHAG
+94 
-99 GFVWKLSDLEH
+99 LSDLEH

-123 NYYQTTEQVST
+123 NFYQTSEQVST
-134 ECNTSILR
+134 ECNTSIIRL
-142 VIRSKS
+142 IRSKS

-155 CAMIEDI
+155 CAMVEDI

-177 LAAAIVFAPTT
+177 LAAAIAFAPTA

-193 ALALVPKCVR
+193 ALAMVPKCVR
-203 IPTHAFMLS
+203 IPTHAFMLA
-212 GYVTDLSQC
+212 GYVSDLSQC

-236 KALGQYYTSRR
+236 RALGQYYTSRR
-247 GLELATAVTKY
+247 GLELAMALTKY

-286 LVVKYVFACARGEKD
+286 LVFKYVFACARGEKE
-301 FICKLLTDIVAAI
+301 FICKLLADIATAK
-314 TNERAMELLDTPI
+314 THERAIQLLDTPI
-327 PSTKKPEK
+327 PSAKQSAKKSEK
-335 PIASSNSNSKSK
+335 KVASESKSESKSK
-347 FKSEPKTKTKS
+347 SKSNG
-358 ILTGFK
+358 IIAGFK

-369 VFGGSN
+369 VFFKAPATSTN
-375 ATTAAT
+375 A
-381 TPAQRKTEIRF
+381 PVPVQRKTEIRF
-392 TSPNSDEGSSVEIA
+392 TPANSGDVSSVEIA

-423 GFMISLLFPPG
+423 GFTISLPFPPG

-450 SKPIHKTGEHEN
+450 SKPIHKTGEHDN
-462 NFIVIQE
+462 NYIVISEAQQE
-469 QEQDQEQAQAQE
+469 PIQEDQLTAS
-481 QPMPACTP
+481 TP
-489 VSRDLVA
+489 VSRDLID
-496 TAVYLQAIM
+496 TAVYLKSIM
-505 KIEAC
+505 EIEAC
-510 TTSVADLYKALAL
+510 TTSVNDLYKALKL
-523 VREHGLVREQ
+523 VRDHGLVREQ
-533 IPTHLLNSL
+533 IPTHLLNSS

-563 EALTRNLGK
+563 EALMRNLGK
-572 FSSLP
+572 LSSLP
-577 NFMGPTNTEFICT
+577 NFMPTNTEFICT

-607 VLVASRIYG
+607 VLIASQIYG

-623 ALTWTVSPRV
+623 ALAWTVSPRV

-646 NVTPTGKRYM
+646 NVAPTGKRYM
-656 AALDVSGSMDV
+656 AALDVSGSMSV

-688 YETEPRVYVRGFT
+688 YETEPHVYVRGFT
-701 SSSTLGYGY
+701 SSTTSGYS
-710 GIGSTLTADNGF
+710 ISSRPVSPDDGF
-722 RNFDSLV
+722 RNFDHLV

-737 FIQATNAP
+737 FIRATDAP
-745 FGATD
+745 YGATD

-756 RAIDENLDVDV
+756 RAMEQGLDVDV
-767 FIVMTDSETYAG
+767 FIIMTDNETFAG

-785 ALESYRAKA
+785 ALENYRVRA

-808 NCLTI
+808 NSLTI

>member
-1 LSVFVN
+1 
-7 LSTISNNNNSNQPLQ
+7 
-22 STATMIRSMQSV
+22 
-34 PALVPAPG
+34 
-42 TGKNAGKNKK
+42 
-52 KRSNKKKRAAKAA
+52 
-65 SATSSTMTSQLG
+65 
-77 AGRATV
+77 
-83 PQWCKIDIDQV
+83 
-94 ANHAG
+94 
-99 GFVWKLSDLEH
+99 
-110 ARRYLIM
+110 M

-123 NYYQTTEQVST
+123 NFYQTSEQVST
-134 ECNTSILR
+134 ECNTAIIR
-142 VIRSKS
+142 VIRSKT
-148 PDDFKQL
+148 PDDFRQL

-162 SVRGLAARQEPTLLT
+162 SVRGLAARQEPTMLS
-177 LAAAIVFAPTT
+177 LAAAIVFAPTA
-188 EKKAA
+188 EKKAT
-193 ALALVPKCVR
+193 ALALVGKCVR
-203 IPTHAFMLS
+203 IPTHAFMLA
-212 GYVTDLSQC
+212 GYVSDLSQC

-236 KALGQYYTSRR
+236 KALSQYYTSRR
-247 GLELATAVTKY
+247 GLELATAMTKY

-286 LVVKYVFACARGEKD
+286 LVFKYVFACARGEKD
-301 FICKLLTDIVAAI
+301 FIRKLLADVATSI
-314 TNERAMELLDTPI
+314 TQERANQLLETPI
-327 PSTKKPEK
+327 PYTKKDETTKPKPSSTKPKPSSTK
-335 PIASSNSNSKSK
+335 PKQGGIVS
-347 FKSEPKTKTKS
+347 
-358 ILTGFK
+358 GFK
-364 SAIQT
+364 TAFQN
-369 VFGGSN
+369 VFGSAAATAQTS
-375 ATTAAT
+375 ATTQQKTRINFKVENGDT
-381 TPAQRKTEIRF
+381 TT
-392 TSPNSDEGSSVEIA
+392 VEIA
-406 TSAFQWKR
+406 TSAFGWKR

-423 GFMISLLFPPG
+423 GFTISLELPTG
-434 THDFK
+434 THDYK

-462 NFIVIQE
+462 NFIVISEAQQKQE
-469 QEQDQEQAQAQE
+469 DHAQATTT
-481 QPMPACTP
+481 ATP
-489 VSRDLVA
+489 VSRDLVE

-505 KIEAC
+505 EIESC
-510 TTSVADLYKALAL
+510 TTSVSDLYKALKL
-523 VREHGLVREQ
+523 VRDHGLVREQ
-533 IPTHLLNSL
+533 IPTHLLNSS

-572 FSSLP
+572 LSSLP
-577 NFMGPTNTEFICT
+577 NFMGYTNTEFICA

-623 ALTWTVSPRV
+623 ALAWAVSSQV
-633 RDQLTTTFMRSFK
+633 RDQLTTTFLRSFK

-656 AALDVSGSMDV
+656 AALDVSGSMDTP
-667 ACMGCPAI
+667 CMGCPAI

-688 YETEPRVYVRGFT
+688 YETEPHVYVRGFT

-710 GIGSTLTADNGF
+710 GIGATVTADNGF
-722 RNFDSLV
+722 RNFDPLV
-729 RRGMTLDQ
+729 RRGMTLEQ

-745 FGATD
+745 YGATD

-756 RAIDENLDVDV
+756 RAMEEGLNVDV
-767 FIVMTDSETYAG
+767 FIVMTDSETFAG

-785 ALESYRAKA
+785 ALENYRKHA

-808 NCLTI
+808 NNLTI

-832 EIIAMFVRGEL
+832 EIIAMFVRGDL

>member
-1 LSVFVN
+1 
-7 LSTISNNNNSNQPLQ
+7 
-22 STATMIRSMQSV
+22 MIRSMQSGPA
-34 PALVPAPG
+34 PALG

-52 KRSNKKKRAAKAA
+52 KRANKKKRVAKMSGSG
-65 SATSSTMTSQLG
+65 SATMTSQLG

-123 NYYQTTEQVST
+123 NFYQTTEQVST

-142 VIRSKS
+142 VIRSKN

-177 LAAAIVFAPTT
+177 LAAAIVFAPTA

-286 LVVKYVFACARGEKD
+286 LVFKYVFACARGEKD
-301 FICKLLTDIVAAI
+301 FICKLLTDIATAK
-314 TNERAMELLDTPI
+314 THERAMQLLDTPI
-327 PSTKKPEK
+327 PKTKKSEN
-335 PIASSNSNSKSK
+335 PIASSKSKSK
-347 FKSEPKTKTKS
+347 SEPEPKTKS
-358 ILTGFK
+358 ILAGFK

-375 ATTAAT
+375 SATATAM
-381 TPAQRKTEIRF
+381 PAQRKTEIRF
-392 TSPNSDEGSSVEIA
+392 APPNSDEVSSVEIA

-414 MFMNRVPTG
+414 MFMNRIPIG
-423 GFMISLLFPPG
+423 GFTISLPFPPG

-469 QEQDQEQAQAQE
+469 QDQGQEQDQEQE
-481 QPMPACTP
+481 QSMPASTP
-489 VSRDLVA
+489 VSRDLIA

-505 KIEAC
+505 EIETC

-523 VREHGLVREQ
+523 VQTHGLVREQ
-533 IPTHLLNSL
+533 IPTHLLNSS

-577 NFMGPTNTEFICT
+577 NFMGPTNTDCICT

-596 DIQKSRIHPFK
+596 DIQRSRIHPFK
-607 VLVASRIYG
+607 VLVASKIYG
-616 MGKALKG
+616 AGKAMKG
-623 ALTWTVSPRV
+623 ALTWTVSPRL

-646 NVTPTGKRYM
+646 NVAPTGKRYM

-675 SCRQASAALAHML
+675 TCRQASAALAHML
-688 YETEPRVYVRGFT
+688 YETEPHVYVRGFT
-701 SSSTLGYGY
+701 SSPSYGY
-710 GIGSTLTADNGF
+710 GVSSPAPSDNGF
-722 RNFDSLV
+722 RSFDHLV
-729 RRGMTLDQ
+729 RRGMTLEQ
-737 FIQATNAP
+737 FISATNAP
-745 FGATD
+745 YGATD

-756 RAIDENLDVDV
+756 RAMEQGLDVDV
-767 FIVMTDSETYAG
+767 FIVMTDSETFAG

-785 ALESYRAKA
+785 ALENYRVKA